1 MRPLNA
7 IFSAALTITGCQP
20 TDCGEA
26 DCSGTPLD
34 PRIDFEPGFE
44 EAKRELESEG
54 IRLPDDS
61 DERVA
66 DQIDEGLRER
76 CEVMAYMA
84 ARWHADGTSYDGV
97 IISRRGPVVADID
110 GRFAPH
116 REDQGVFAGGYT
128 VSWDTTAEPRDP
140 KPVRPDGDDR
150 STVDTDRDEERDE
163 WKSTPSSG
171 PTDAPSSIQG
181 TMGGHYSGTQQ
192 TFAGTISRGT
202 DLLPVRGMWG
212 ATDRNGGYA
221 LGAVLD
227 CSDSSDSMEDGPIVV
242 EVAPEPTRE
251 G

>member
-26 DCSGTPLD
+26 DCSGDPLD
-34 PRIDFEPGFE
+34 PRIALDPGFE
-44 EAKRELESEG
+44 EAKRELEREG

-61 DERVA
+61 HGRVTDE
-66 DQIDEGLRER
+66 IDDGLRER
-76 CEVMAYMA
+76 CEVMGYMA

-110 GRFAPH
+110 GRFAPS
-116 REDQGVFAGGYT
+116 RENQGVFAGGYT
-128 VSWDTTAEPRDP
+128 VSWDATAGP
-140 KPVRPDGDDR
+140 
-150 STVDTDRDEERDE
+150 VDTDRDEDRGE
-163 WKSTPSSG
+163 WKPTPSSG
-171 PTDAPSSIQG
+171 PADTPPITQG
-181 TMGGHYSGTQQ
+181 TMGGHYSGTPQ
-192 TFAGTISRGT
+192 TFAGNISRGT
-202 DLLPVRGMWG
+202 DLLPVRGMWK

-227 CSDSSDSMEDGPIVV
+227 CTDNTEDRPV
-242 EVAPEPTRE
+242 EVEVGPEPIRE